1 MKTRPDRRAAIA
13 AIAAGVLACAGAVAH
28 AAAGTAASPV
38 APFGFEQLMATLAQ
52 RRSGEAR
59 FAEERFVSGLDQTLH
74 SSGTLSF
81 TAPDRLARHTLAP
94 RPESFVVEGDQ
105 VTLQRGERVRRVALD
120 SVPELAAMV
129 AAMRGTLSG
138 DGSVLQ
144 RYFKPTVQGAAA
156 RWTLTLVPV
165 DTRLLGVVRL
175 LRIDGFRADVRVV
188 EVQLADGDRSVM
200 TIDPVAAPAAS
211 RPAGS

>member
-1 MKTRPDRRAAIA
+1 MRTRPDRRAAIV
-13 AIAAGVLACAGAVAH
+13 AGVLVWVGAAAH
-28 AAAGTAASPV
+28 AAAGTAGTA
-38 APFGFEQLMATLAQ
+38 APFGFAQLMATLAQ

-81 TAPDRLARHTLAP
+81 SAPDRLARHTLTP

-200 TIDPVAAPAAS
+200 TIEPVAAPAAS